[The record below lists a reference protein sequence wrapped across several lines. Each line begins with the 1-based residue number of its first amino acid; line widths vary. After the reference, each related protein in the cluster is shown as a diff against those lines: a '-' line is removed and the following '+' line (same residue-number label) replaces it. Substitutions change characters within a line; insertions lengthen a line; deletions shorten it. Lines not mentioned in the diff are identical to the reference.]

1 MFSASPCR
9 PHVSIFTWVIMF
21 SVSSVA
27 EKIIDSL
34 WKRWD
39 FRRWANC
46 LSPVWPEPIFFQ
58 MYVNICPWS
67 YTQGMS
73 ECNDPGCGCYSLPG
87 AAPAR
92 PGPTACA
99 HIVAGC
105 IHPVPAK
112 KNQRSFFTTA
122 TMEWKCFMRV
132 AAVGPGLE
140 RARQCRAWYL
150 WCTGLGLVTCPTLD
164 KPGRNSLYIDINLYM
179 NLEYLFVN
187 VWLKK

>member
-46 LSPVWPEPIFFQ
+46 LSPVWPEPIFFPNVCKYLPVILYPG
-58 MYVNICPWS
+58 YVRVQWPRLWMLFFARSSTSQAWPHCLCPYCCW
-67 YTQGMS
+67 
-73 ECNDPGCGCYSLPG
+73 L
-87 AAPAR
+87 
-92 PGPTACA
+92 
-99 HIVAGC
+99 
-105 IHPVPAK
+105 HPSSPSQ